1 MKANKVADKHLSQF
15 ESALALAIASIQ
27 KRVTNLVTKLET
39 KQGVPV
45 RSAANIAAVSA
56 LLPELDN
63 ALQQSGY
70 LEAVGA
76 LQAGDAD
83 IIRTLRETSKIPL
96 TFTKADAN
104 LITALQSMQNTEF
117 RGIGFRAMEA
127 VRKTVFD
134 TIMNGVPLEKGLPLI
149 EQSLSTNLQRYAWTY
164 ANTTRKDV
172 MQQVIDLGVQD
183 YEGDVYWEYQGP
195 LDDVTREA
203 CIELLATQFF
213 SDAEREEADA
223 ETAEERM
230 YNCRHVFAPI
240 PKSLYESK

>member
-1 MKANKVADKHLSQF
+1 MKANKVADKHLSRF

-63 ALQQSGY
+63 ALRESGY

-96 TFTKADAN
+96 KFSKADAN
-104 LITALQSMQNTEF
+104 LIQALQNMQNTEF
-117 RGIGFRAMEA
+117 QGIGFRAMEA

-213 SDAEREEADA
+213 SDAERESADA
-223 ETAEERM
+223 DTAEERM